1 MEAAML
7 TLNRTTVP
15 LGLALLMAVG
25 MSYLVFPRNASA
37 QGCMP
42 IRFISPVVGGQGD
55 VYLQRHTWQVGV
67 AYRHLTSDQHIVGT
81 QVRNDLGPGGQA
93 SFIEN
98 SSIAFSVAFAPSD
111 RLSLALNVPFA
122 QGSESRI
129 YPDSKRH
136 QTTAAGLGDV
146 NLIATYWLRNTG
158 LQPRGNLA
166 VGLGI
171 KAPTGSYHAEGYFW
185 DKTGASVRFPVGIP
199 IQLGDGGWGLILQI
213 QGFQPIFPRSY
224 VYAASSYTANPRK
237 VTDVVRSPGS
247 PIHFGVP
254 DTYSARLGVATSLGP
269 GQGISLSLGARVD
282 ATTKRDFLGGGA
294 HEGFRRPGT
303 VGYLD
308 PGLSVTRGS
317 RTFALSIPVRAYKNY
332 RPSYVDLALGSAGGG
347 GLARYLILASFSQ
360 RVGGR

>member
-1 MEAAML
+1 MPRL
-7 TLNRTTVP
+7 SRTTLP
-15 LGLALLMAVG
+15 QGLILM
-25 MSYLVFPRNASA
+25 LVLSMTFVSLSTASA

-55 VYLQRHTWQVGV
+55 VYLKRHAWQAGV
-67 AYRHLTSDQHIVGT
+67 AYRRLSSDQFIVGT
-81 QVRNDLGPGGQA
+81 EVRNDLGPFGQA
-93 SFIEN
+93 TLIKIN
-98 SSIAFSVAFAPSD
+98 SLAFSVAYALSD
-111 RLSLALNVPFA
+111 RLSVALSIPFS
-122 QGSESRI
+122 QGSESRL
-129 YPDSKRH
+129 YADKQKHRTSA
-136 QTTAAGLGDV
+136 TGLGDV
-146 NLIATYWLRNTG
+146 NLIATYWLRDTG

-166 VGLGI
+166 IGLGI

-199 IQLGDGGWGLILQI
+199 IQLGDGGWGLILQL
-213 QGFQPIFPRSY
+213 QGFQPIFPRGY
-224 VYAASSYTANPRK
+224 AYAAGSYTANPRK

-254 DTYSARLGVATSLGP
+254 DTYNVRAGVAMTVGP
-269 GQGISLSLGARVD
+269 GQGISVSLGARVD
-282 ATTKRDFLGGGA
+282 ATTKRDLIGGGA

-347 GLARYLILASFSQ
+347 GLAKYLILAAFSQ
-360 RVGGR
+360 RFGGR